1 MRGRALAP
9 ALAAGFVLA
18 LAAPAVQAAQFI
30 GPRPILDHLGP
41 SSVTTMAANA
51 EGDAVASWQGGPGAA
66 SGSSLRAGTTGRWS
80 RPASFVA
87 ASAGVDAHGNATATW
102 A

>member
-30 GPRPILDHLGP
+30 GPRPLLDHLGP
-41 SSVTTMAANA
+41 ADVTTMAANA
-51 EGDAVASWQGGPGAA
+51 EGDAVASWFGPS
-66 SGSSLRAGTTGRWS
+66 SGVAGTSLRDGATGRWS